1 MKKIKRRIYEIL
13 DGSVHDTASRFCEIF
28 IAFVVV
34 ANVLAI
40 ILESVHTL
48 HEEYVNYFH
57 IFDLVSVMI
66 FSAEYVL
73 RVWTYSEKY
82 TQEEGGAWRGRK
94 EYIFSFYGFIDF
106 FGTMP
111 FYAQL
116 LFPGLDLRVLRI
128 FRLMRIFKLSRYN
141 HALQDLLEAIKAEK
155 DSFTSALFLVL
166 ISCLLCSSLI
176 YIAEGHVQPEVF
188 PSIPATMKW
197 YLLTIISGWGNVDP
211 LTIFGTVLVIITQ
224 VLAIALAA
232 ILTGVVA
239 TAYTTQVERREAI
252 YETEIR
258 EALADGIITE
268 EESAHLEKLKAKF
281 GMTDEQVEA
290 IAQQVR
296 AEHEA
301 AAKKQAN
308 PRTPKKTKTT
318 AQEDDVLEGTA
329 SPSSNEEK
337 ITKPKP
343 AKKTAAK
350 KAAKTSATTKTTKS
364 KKQKKNDDD

>member
-1 MKKIKRRIYEIL
+1 MILLDISTIAGISPIVPGLVFILQSNMNSLKKHIFEIL
-13 DGSVHDTASRFCEIF
+13 EGSVHGRASRICEIF
-28 IAFVVV
+28 IATLVV

-40 ILESVHTL
+40 ILESVHSFHVAY
-48 HEEYVNYFH
+48 HEFFE
-57 IFDLVSVMI
+57 IFDLVSVML
-66 FSAEYVL
+66 FSAEYIL
-73 RVWTYSEKY
+73 RVWSYSEKY
-82 TQEEGGAWRGRK
+82 AGETGGAWRGRK

-128 FRLMRIFKLSRYN
+128 FRLLRIFKLSRYN
-141 HALQDLLEAIKAEK
+141 SALTDLLEAIKTER
-155 DSFTSALFLVL
+155 DSFTSALFLLL

-197 YLLTIISGWGNVDP
+197 YILTIISGWGNVDP
-211 LTIFGTVLVIITQ
+211 ITMFGTVLVVLTQ

-252 YETEIR
+252 YELQIR
-258 EALADGIITE
+258 EALADGVVTE
-268 EESAHLEKLKAKF
+268 EEALHLEQLKQQF

-290 IAQQVR
+290 IANQVR
-296 AEHEA
+296 EEQAQ
-301 AAKKQAN
+301 AKKEQ
-308 PRTPKKTKTT
+308 R
-318 AQEDDVLEGTA
+318 
-329 SPSSNEEK
+329 
-337 ITKPKP
+337 
-343 AKKTAAK
+343 AA
-350 KAAKTSATTKTTKS
+350 
-364 KKQKKNDDD
+364 